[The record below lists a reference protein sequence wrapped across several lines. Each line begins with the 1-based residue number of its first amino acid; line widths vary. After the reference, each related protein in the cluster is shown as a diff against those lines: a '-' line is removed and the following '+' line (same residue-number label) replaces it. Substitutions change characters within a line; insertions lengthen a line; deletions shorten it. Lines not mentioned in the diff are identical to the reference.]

1 MKQAISEAYA
11 DGLFLY
17 DPYTSGNA
25 AVSVNS
31 NSSC

>member
-11 DGLFLY
+11 DGLFPY
-17 DPYTSGNA
+17 DYYASGNA